1 MPEMDF
7 LMGKELLISFS
18 QSFKNNVQNKNV
30 FNLRSIQSTGVKS
43 GPTEQPTASINTDAR
58 KMSFAT
64 EDNIL
69 MMMN

>member
-1 MPEMDF
+1 MDF
-7 LMGKELLISFS
+7 LMGNKLLISFS
-18 QSFKNNVQNKNV
+18 QSFKNKNV

-58 KMSFAT
+58 KMYFAT

>member
-7 LMGKELLISFS
+7 LMGNRLLISFS

-30 FNLRSIQSTGVKS
+30 FNLRNIQSTGVKS
-43 GPTEQPTASINTDAR
+43 GPTEPPTASINTDAR
-58 KMSFAT
+58 KMYFAT